1 MSFLSSV
8 VLLKV
13 LFTLTDFLVASLG
26 EKVVPNVSTVPLSI
40 KGVSPVEFEGRVL
53 VVSLSLASGSSPLK
67 LVATLP

>member
-26 EKVVPNVSTVPLSI
+26 EKVVPNVSTVPLS
-40 KGVSPVEFEGRVL
+40 VNRSLQLNLRVL
-53 VVSLSLASGSSPLK
+53 VVSLSLALEA
-67 LVATLP
+67 VH